1 VAHQEDLMDIENRTR
16 RTDGPLRTAARFVS
30 RACRALVREPDLAD
44 VEAWHATHG
53 DRPDGI

>member
-1 VAHQEDLMDIENRTR
+1 MDIENRTR
-16 RTDGPLRTAARFVS
+16 RTDGPFRTAARFVS

-53 DRPDGI
+53 DRPDGL